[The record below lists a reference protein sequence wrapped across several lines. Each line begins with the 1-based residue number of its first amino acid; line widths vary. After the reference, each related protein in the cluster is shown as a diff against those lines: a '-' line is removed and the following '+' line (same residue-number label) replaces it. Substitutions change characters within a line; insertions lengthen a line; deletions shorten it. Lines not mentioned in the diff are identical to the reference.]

1 MAAIHEDDMIMM
13 MPVEPL
19 ILGAEEPGGEGEGE
33 LEEASSDEE

>member
-1 MAAIHEDDMIMM
+1 MIMM

-33 LEEASSDEE
+33 GEVEEAFSNEE